1 MELENTINNNMEI
14 EKEQNKFLNS
24 TIGKAINSGIDIGL
38 RAILPDLIENQ
49 IIDIKDALI
58 ENGLKG
64 AIESAVENAINFG
77 KSLTGIFT
85 GEFQNMSQ
93 VETAIGNG
101 GILDTI
107 SNVVENVLDKAYE
120 NGKINYTV
128 NNLIRKGKDVILN
141 NVSNNIKNELDYQSN
156 SIEKLNKYI
165 DNWKDYYNQ
174 KDFSGMEKEYNK
186 MKIQIK
192 NILPIENTIKEVR
205 KVENLHLLIKN
216 NGKNFDVT
224 DSELK
229 LAENL
234 S

>member
-24 TIGKAINSGIDIGL
+24 TIGKAINAGIDIGL

-64 AIESAVENAINFG
+64 AIDSAVENAINFG
-77 KSLTGIFT
+77 KSVTGIFT